1 MKGSVYVAKF
11 LKAIGVK
18 DVYLVQGG
26 ACAFMLDSVGQE
38 EGIGYKCFQ
47 HEQAAAMAADA
58 VWRTSKTI
66 GATFCTSGPGASN
79 LLTGIACGYYDSI
92 PSIHITGQV
101 NGKEQAQ
108 YRNAKVRQAGFQQMD
123 IVSMAKPVCNYAV
136 AVTDADSLKKGL
148 KEAAEA
154 MFAGRMGPVVVD
166 IPLDVQTSDVG
177 EELILPE
184 YYDGKKYAFDLTSA
198 ISTLQNFLNDAKRPL
213 VVFGAGV
220 SLAGSEKEL
229 ESWLTENSIPFV
241 SSWSALNSFDHTNS
255 LYCGHFGVYGNRGGN
270 YIIQNADR
278 IVVFGSRLDNR
289 QRSGNTQSFAPNAKV
304 LVCDID
310 KEELYKYDPDQCA
323 TLCFDLARLPE
334 VLQSTDIHISMDT
347 DWMPYVRSICDKFL
361 NKDISTSAKV
371 HNSLNPYSVIEK
383 MSEHFDDNAI
393 LFTDAGAN
401 HVWMFQ
407 TFKRRG
413 TQSLITSSGHYSMGY
428 SLPAAI
434 GAKFLN
440 PDTQVISFNGDGG
453 IQMNIQELQTLIE
466 YNLDVKVVVFNNRSL
481 GMIKQFQDTYMG
493 SRYEATGNGKGPGR
507 PNFKLIAAA
516 YDMDYCNIDDLSQ
529 LTDQIFKPGRR
540 LIEIQI
546 DERTIIEPKL
556 EMGRPINDQFPYV
569 SDEEFSTNNQFVKYK
584 R

>member
-1 MKGSVYVAKF
+1 MKGSEYVAKF

-26 ACAFMLDSVGQE
+26 ACAFMVDAVSQE
-38 EGIGYKCFQ
+38 EGIDYKCFQ

-108 YRNAKVRQAGFQQMD
+108 YRGAKVRQAGFQQMD
-123 IVSMAKPVCNYAV
+123 IVSMVQPVCNYAV
-136 AVTDADSLKKGL
+136 AVTDAKTLRKGL
-148 KEAAEA
+148 KNAVEA
-154 MFAGRMGPVVVD
+154 MFRGRMGPVLVD
-166 IPLDVQTSDVG
+166 IPMDVQTDDVG
-177 EELILPE
+177 EGLDLPE
-184 YYDGKKYAFDLTSA
+184 YYNGKTFPADIKS
-198 ISTLQNFLNDAKRPL
+198 ISTTIRLFLSDAKRPL

-220 SLAGSEKEL
+220 ELAGVEKEL
-229 ESWLTENSIPFV
+229 EQWLNLHKIPFV
-241 SSWSALNSFDHTNS
+241 ASWSALNSFDHDNP

-270 YIIQNADR
+270 YLIQNADK
-278 IVVFGSRLDNR
+278 IIVFGSRLDNR
-289 QRSGNTQSFAPNAKV
+289 QRSGNTKMFAPSAKI

-310 KEELYKYDPDQCA
+310 FEELYKYDPEQYA
-323 TLCFDLARLPE
+323 ISCFDLARLP
-334 VLQSTDIHISMDT
+334 DILNLIEDKINVPE
-347 DWMPYVRSICDKFL
+347 DWKSYVEDIRGKYLD
-361 NKDISTSAKV
+361 KDISMSAATY
-371 HNSLNPYSVIEK
+371 NSVNPYTAIKK
-383 MSEHFDDNAI
+383 MSELFTDDAI

-407 TFKRRG
+407 AFKRKG
-413 TQSLITSSGHYSMGY
+413 TQSLITSSGHYAMGY

-434 GAKFLN
+434 GAKLVN
-440 PDTQVISFNGDGG
+440 PDKQVISFNGDGG
-453 IQMNIQELQTLIE
+453 IQMNIQELQTLVE
-466 YNLDVKVVVFNNRSL
+466 YDLDVKVVVFNNKGL

-493 SRYEATGNGKGPGR
+493 SRYEATGSGKGPGR
-507 PNFKLIAAA
+507 PNFAQIAIA
-516 YDMDYCNIDDLSQ
+516 YDLDYHEVTDLNDIR
-529 LTDQIFKPGRR
+529 TYMFTPGRR
-540 LIEIQI
+540 LIEIVL
-546 DERTIIEPKL
+546 DERTLIEPKL

-569 SDEEFSTNNQFVKYK
+569 SNEEFDINNQFVKYT

>member
-1 MKGSVYVAKF
+1 MKGSEYIAKF

-26 ACAFMLDSVGQE
+26 ACAFMVDSVAQE
-38 EGIGYKCFQ
+38 EGIDYKCFQ

-108 YRNAKVRQAGFQQMD
+108 YRNANVRQAGFQQMD

-136 AVTDADSLKKGL
+136 AVTDAENLKQELKK
-148 KEAAEA
+148 AAEA
-154 MFAGRMGPVVVD
+154 MFAGRMGPVLVD
-166 IPLDVQTSDVG
+166 IPMDVQTEEVG
-177 EELILPE
+177 EDLILPE
-184 YYDGKKYAFDLTSA
+184 YYDGKKYSFDLASTA
-198 ISTLQNFLNDAKRPL
+198 HTLQNFLGSAKRPV

-220 SLAGSEKEL
+220 ELAGVEKEL
-229 ESWLTENSIPFV
+229 EGWLTQNEIPFV
-241 SSWSALNSFDHTNS
+241 ASWSALNSFDHANP

-289 QRSGNTQSFAPNAKV
+289 QRSGNTSSFAPDTKL

-310 KEELYKYDPDQCA
+310 KEELYKYDPQQYS

-334 VLQSTDIHISMDT
+334 VLQAANIQIDVDAA
-347 DWMPYVRSICDKFL
+347 WMPYVNNIRTNFL
-361 NKDISTSAKV
+361 NKDISTSANTY
-371 HNSLNPYSVIEK
+371 NSLNPYSVIEK
-383 MSEHFDDNAI
+383 LTKHIEDDAI

-407 TFKRRG
+407 TFKLSG
-413 TQSLITSSGHYSMGY
+413 NQSLITSSGHYAMGY

-434 GAKFLN
+434 GAKLVN
-440 PDTQVISFNGDGG
+440 PNKQVISFNGDGG

-466 YNLDVKVVVFNNRSL
+466 YDLDIKVVIFNNKGL

-516 YDMDYCNIDDLSQ
+516 YDMDYYSIDDLNKID
-529 LTDQIFKPGRR
+529 DQIFKPGRR
-540 LIEIQI
+540 LIEVQL
-546 DERTIIEPKL
+546 DERTLIEPKL

-569 SDEEFSTNNQFVKYK
+569 TDEEFAISNKFVKYT